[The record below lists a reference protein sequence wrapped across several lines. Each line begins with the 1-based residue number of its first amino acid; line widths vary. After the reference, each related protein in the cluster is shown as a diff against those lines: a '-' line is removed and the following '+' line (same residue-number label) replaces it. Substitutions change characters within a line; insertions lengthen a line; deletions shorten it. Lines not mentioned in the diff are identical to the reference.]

1 MKIGKVFNKIGKIL
15 TKLEKK
21 CTKIFSSLS
30 TKSVDHI
37 LLLLHS
43 KGLVTELRYWL
54 RHVSPNSSKLRI
66 DQTKNIGPNTKKH
79 LVTPAQREQGS
90 NSIRPSNVGQ
100 NLGQIGRLSKLRRMS
115 RHQ

>member
-43 KGLVTELRYWL
+43 KKV
-54 RHVSPNSSKLRI
+54 
-66 DQTKNIGPNTKKH
+66 
-79 LVTPAQREQGS
+79 
-90 NSIRPSNVGQ
+90 
-100 NLGQIGRLSKLRRMS
+100 
-115 RHQ
+115 